1 MIDFGQKEVRHYDSF
16 GRPGSLYVDAAFR
29 FLKDELNRP
38 VKSRF
43 GSRQIPSGV
52 PSNSERGPVKF
63 RAGSENFRTGPCQN
77 PPPHKEN
84 SGNSR
89 GIFRPGASFFR
100 LKFPF
105 PVFSALLYPPL
116 GTTRGSTGFR
126 THPYPTRTPLAEICG
141 RSYPT
146 RTPTVPHLYP
156 NRTPIGF
163 LNRAR

>member
-1 MIDFGQKEVRHYDSF
+1 MNVPSEATGVAEFGEQHRTSTHSDQSATI
-16 GRPGSLYVDAAFR
+16 RAGSRLGSSQASQNPARGPQFPIWVPSNPER
-29 FLKDELNRP
+29 GP
-38 VKSRF
+38 VKSRA

-116 GTTRGSTGFR
+116 EIPQVPTTS
-126 THPYPTRTPLAEICG
+126 
-141 RSYPT
+141 
-146 RTPTVPHLYP
+146 
-156 NRTPIGF
+156 
-163 LNRAR
+163 